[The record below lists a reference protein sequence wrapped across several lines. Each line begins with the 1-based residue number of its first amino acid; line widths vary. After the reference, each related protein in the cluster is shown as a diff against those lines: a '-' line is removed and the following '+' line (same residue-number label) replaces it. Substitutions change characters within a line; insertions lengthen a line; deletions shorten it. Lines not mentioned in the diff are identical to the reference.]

1 MRLSDTTVLLV
12 EDDADNL
19 ELLTL
24 CLEGEGAHV
33 LPASSVAMGLAV
45 SIGCHVDVLVTD
57 LDLPDGDGGAL
68 LIQLRG
74 RDGLGRLPAIAVSGY
89 SLAQWRSRTATS
101 GFDRHV
107 LKPFQIDALV
117 TVIASLTGGGGD
129 GRSAMV

>member
-33 LPASSVAMGLAV
+33 LPARSVATGLSV
-45 SIGCHVDVLVTD
+45 SIGYHVDVLVTD

-74 RDGLGRLPAIAVSGY
+74 RDGLGGLPAIAVSGY
-89 SLAQWRSRTATS
+89 SLEQWRSRASTS

-107 LKPFQIDALV
+107 LKPFRIDALV
-117 TVIASLTGGGGD
+117 TVIASLKGGGGD
-129 GRSAMV
+129 DRSAIV